1 MRRKHRLWQSS
12 LKFLWLMLCIFLLST
27 SIAYADNKWVNRGN
41 SWTAVNIGLTDMGV
55 WSLAIDPLNPA
66 TIYAG
71 TDEGLF
77 KGVFEM
83 DFE

>member
-1 MRRKHRLWQSS
+1 
-12 LKFLWLMLCIFLLST
+12 MLCIFLLST
-27 SIAYADNKWVNRGN
+27 SITYADNKWVNRGN
-41 SWTAVNIGLTDMGV
+41 SWTAVNDGLTDLDIHH
-55 WSLAIDPLNPA
+55 LAIDPLNPA